1 MSMANS
7 SETDIHFSGLPRPVR
22 LVNGGP
28 LLEMIRDIFPTWPFR
43 AEACDPSAS
52 PIVTVFRRKGGRYRI
67 EAPWLDEP
75 IQVDTRVC
83 AFSSIVVDVIY
94 AWLEANPPLLC
105 LHCAA
110 VEFDGRLVVFPNTN
124 QAGKSSLAV
133 RLMADGRVCHG
144 DDLLALTP
152 EGEGMSFGVPPRLRL
167 PLPDSERKLAEFARA
182 HGGPADKWNHYIAS
196 RIPWLAPFGQ
206 TRPVGAFVML
216 ARRAGG
222 PAELVPAD
230 AADSLRNMVNQNL
243 MRRGGAQE
251 VFDLSQR
258 LTEKL
263 PCWRLQYSRLD
274 DAASVLR
281 TAFAST
287 RDKGFALPSSGGNT
301 AGPPAPEKAA
311 PVRPRSSA
319 PSRAPSREAFVRRHD
334 ILARQGQ
341 GEHFL
346 IQETGDAIFHLNAL
360 GWAIWELL
368 AQPLSEAEA
377 VALLASVFPET
388 PRSEIAR
395 DVATL
400 FEALEEMDL
409 ILKA

>member
-1 MSMANS
+1 MPTFA
-7 SETDIHFSGLPRPVR
+7 ETDLHFHGLPRPVR
-22 LVNGGP
+22 LVNCAP
-28 LLEMIRDIFPTWPFR
+28 LLEMIRDIFSTWPFR

-52 PIVTVFRRKGGRYRI
+52 PVVSVVRRKGGHYRI

-152 EGEGMSFGVPPRLRL
+152 EGQGMSFGVPPRLRL
-167 PLPDSERKLAEFARA
+167 PLPESEKKLAEFVRA
-182 HGGPADKWNHYIAS
+182 HGGPADKWNRYIAS
-196 RIPWLAPFGQ
+196 GIPSLAPFGQ
-206 TRPVGAFVML
+206 SRPIGAFVML
-216 ARRAGG
+216 ERRAGG

-230 AADSLRNMVNQNL
+230 AADSLRNMVYQNL
-243 MRRGGAQE
+243 MRRGGARD
-251 VFDLSQR
+251 VFDHSKR
-258 LTEKL
+258 LTEEL
-263 PCWRLQYSRLD
+263 PCWRLQYARLD

-281 TAFAST
+281 TAFASARGT
-287 RDKGFALPSSGGNT
+287 GFAPPASGGGM
-301 AGPPAPEKAA
+301 AASPVPERAA
-311 PVRPRSSA
+311 PARSGAS
-319 PSRAPSREAFVRRHD
+319 PLSRAPSRETFVRRPGV
-334 ILARQGQ
+334 LARQGQ

-346 IQETGDAIFHLNAL
+346 IQETGDAIFYLNAL

-368 AQPLSEAEA
+368 AEPLSEAEA

-388 PRSEIAR
+388 PRAGIAR
-395 DVATL
+395 DVAAL
-400 FEALEEMDL
+400 FEELEEMDL